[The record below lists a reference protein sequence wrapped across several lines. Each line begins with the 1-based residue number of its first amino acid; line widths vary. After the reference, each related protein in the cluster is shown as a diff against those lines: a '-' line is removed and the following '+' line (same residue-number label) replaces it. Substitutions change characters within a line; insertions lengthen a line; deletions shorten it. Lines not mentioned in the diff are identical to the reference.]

1 MPETSNSNERK
12 YWIVSENLMLIT
24 GRMKLKTNFRWSVLM
39 RFHSLL
45 RRLESVSVNW
55 NNDELEPNSGS
66 GFPASLGTASVG
78 VFFFFSRTLAAL
90 PLSDTS
96 SVSSLQKP
104 VSGNEL
110 IILAPYLVY
119 RVLMAHYWSCPETVK
134 RNIDTNDFFT
144 CYDPVTSVLA
154 YWFFPCKIAY
164 DTLSSAWN
172 WGYLKTNLKI
182 LKRVIWPI

>member
-66 GFPASLGTASVG
+66 GFPASLSTASVG
-78 VFFFFSRTLAAL
+78 VFFLFQNPRCSSFIWYKFCWFSAEASKWQWIDNFSTLFSLWGTDGAL
-90 PLSDTS
+90 LK
-96 SVSSLQKP
+96 L
-104 VSGNEL
+104 SGNCEKKYWYKWLLYVLWSGNISSCLL
-110 IILAPYLVY
+110 IFCMKNCIWYAVF
-119 RVLMAHYWSCPETVK
+119 C
-134 RNIDTNDFFT
+134 
-144 CYDPVTSVLA
+144 
-154 YWFFPCKIAY
+154 
-164 DTLSSAWN
+164 
-172 WGYLKTNLKI
+172 LKLGLFEN
-182 LKRVIWPI
+182 

>member
-1 MPETSNSNERK
+1 
-12 YWIVSENLMLIT
+12 MLIT
-24 GRMKLKTNFRWSVLM
+24 GRMKLKSNFRWSVLM

-78 VFFFFSRTLAAL
+78 VFFSF
-90 PLSDTS
+90 PLSDRS
-96 SVSSLQKP
+96 SVGSLQKP

-134 RNIDTNDFFT
+134 RNIDTNYFFT
-144 CYDPVTSVLA
+144 CYDPVTSVPA
-154 YWFFPCKIAY
+154 QWFFHAKLHMIRCLLLE
-164 DTLSSAWN
+164 T
-172 WGYLKTNLKI
+172 G
-182 LKRVIWPI
+182 VIWKLIWKSWNGLFDLFRRTENWELLLFVVIRSVLR